1 MPLPLELAQL
11 KEEIQEVARGYGLY
25 FFDVI
30 FHVLDYDGINEI
42 AAYGGFPTR
51 YPHWRFGME
60 YGRLK
65 KGYSYGLQKI
75 YEMVINN
82 DPCHAYLLSA
92 NNIVDQKTVMAHV
105 YGHCDFFKNNVWF
118 SKTNRKMLDEMAN
131 HGVRIRKYMERYGL
145 EKVESFIDACL
156 SIENLIDYHAPFIQR
171 TEQLSRGSLDEE
183 AQTAPAVRKFKSKEY
198 MNDYINPREY
208 IEAEL
213 TRARLSLEKAKN
225 FPESPE
231 KDVLQFLIEHGPLES
246 WERDVLSVIRE
257 ESYYFAPQGQ
267 TKIMNEGWATYWHS
281 TMMTRNCLKAS
292 EVIDYADHH
301 SGTLGTRPG
310 AINPYKVGVELF
322 RDIEER
328 WNKGRFGKEYDEC
341 ENVAEK
347 KRWDKNLG
355 LGREK
360 IFEVRKIY
368 NDVTFID
375 TFMTEAFC
383 EDQKLFTYTFN
394 RETGMYEIADRDYR
408 KVKARLLFSLTN
420 FGQPRITVVDGNF
433 KNRGELLM
441 KHDHEGIGLKQ
452 DYARETLKNL
462 QSIWRRPVHIE
473 TVVNDEAVRIGYD
486 GKDMV
491 EEKTGQPDEEEREK
505 VEAET

>member
-1 MPLPLELAQL
+1 MSLPLELAKL
-11 KEEIQEVARGYGLY
+11 KKEIQEVAAGYGLD
-25 FFDVI
+25 FFEVI
-30 FHVLDYDGINEI
+30 FHVLDFDEI
-42 AAYGGFPTR
+42 SEVAAYGGFPTR

-60 YGRLK
+60 YDRLS

-105 YGHCDFFKNNVWF
+105 YGHCDFFKNNIWF

-131 HGVRIRKYMERYGL
+131 HGVRMRKFMEKYGL
-145 EKVESFIDACL
+145 EKVESFVDACL

-171 TEQLSRGSLDEE
+171 TEKVSRKALNEEE
-183 AQTAPAVRKFKSKEY
+183 ALPAQVRKFKSKEY
-198 MNDYINPREY
+198 MNDFINPREY
-208 IEAEL
+208 IDAQL
-213 TRARLSLEKAKN
+213 AKVRESMEQKKQ
-225 FPESPE
+225 FPAAPQ
-231 KDVLQFLIEHGPLES
+231 KDVLQFLIENAPLEN

-281 TMMTRNCLKAS
+281 TIMTRNCLKDS

-310 AINPYKVGVELF
+310 MINPYKIGVELF

-328 WNKGRFGKEYDEC
+328 WDKGRFGKEYEEC
-341 ENVAEK
+341 ENIAERK
-347 KRWDKNLG
+347 AWDKKVG

-375 TFMTEAFC
+375 TFMTEEFC
-383 EDQKLFTYTFN
+383 EKHKLFTYRFN
-394 RETGMYEIADRDYR
+394 PETGMYEIADRDYR
-408 KVKARLLFSLTN
+408 KVKAKLLFSLTN
-420 FGQPRITVVDGNF
+420 FGQPLIHVVDANF
-433 KNRGELLM
+433 RNRGELIL
-441 KHDHEGIGLKQ
+441 KHRHDGFGLKQ
-452 DYARETLKNL
+452 DYARDTLKNL
-462 QSIWRRPVHIE
+462 QRVWRRPVHIE
-473 TVVNDEAVRIGYD
+473 TIMKDEPVRIGYD
-486 GKDMV
+486 GHEVV
-491 EEKTGQPDEEEREK
+491 EEKIGEPEGQEQEQ
-505 VEAET
+505 VEAKT